1 MVSLEKK
8 IYMWHIYVCDAK
20 QTVGCISM
28 SPKEDMRFFDLGEG
42 VLLLIV
48 SGGLAIHCDYS
59 LLTYT

>member
-1 MVSLEKK
+1 
-8 IYMWHIYVCDAK
+8 MWHIYVCDAK